1 VGGPRASLRRRAVAL
16 AAAVVGLVAC
26 GEAPSAP
33 RGVSP
38 PGPAYVAERWPR
50 PIGPEPETVGPTLVE
65 RIGRNESLSDAL
77 RRIGVKP
84 SEVDEIA
91 RALLDH
97 YDFRRA
103 QPGHLLELER
113 RPDGKLGWFR
123 YTAGPRA
130 VYHATRGADGALV
143 GASEAVFV
151 ARKVELVDGVIDVT
165 LWGAVEAAGEKPGL
179 FVSLVD
185 LFAWDL
191 DFYTETQTGDR
202 FRLIVEKEF
211 IDGRFVGYGP
221 ILGAEYHTA
230 SGRRLQAFFYRRP
243 DGTSGYYTADGT
255 SVKKA
260 FLKSPIQFTS
270 ITSGF
275 GLRRHP
281 ILEYVGT
288 HKGIDYAAPTGTSIW
303 SVADGVVTRA
313 GWGGGYGN
321 VVFVK
326 HANGTETRY
335 AHMSR
340 IATGVRAGKR
350 VGQKQTLGYVGAT
363 GLATGPHLHFEVLVS
378 GRHTN
383 PLKLAAPPAPP
394 IVSEEM
400 PAFRAAI
407 AAVEAAIADG
417 DVALAARPLG
427 APPAAGAPSAG
438 APSAEAPSAE
448 APSGEAPAGVPGPA
462 AEEGTSLRP

>member
-1 VGGPRASLRRRAVAL
+1 MLALSATRAPGRTHALPWAL
-16 AAAVVGLVAC
+16 ALVAAC
-26 GEAPSAP
+26 SEAPTPTRAEP
-33 RGVSP
+33 P
-38 PGPAYVAERWPR
+38 PGPTYVAERWPR

-130 VYHATRGADGALV
+130 VFHATRGADGALV
-143 GASEAVFV
+143 GTSEAVFV

-243 DGTSGYYTADGT
+243 DGTTGYYTADGT

-303 SVADGVVTRA
+303 SVADGVVTKA

-340 IATGVRAGKR
+340 IAAGVRAGKR

-383 PLKLAAPPAPP
+383 PLKLSAPPAPP
-394 IVSEEM
+394 IASEDM
-400 PAFRAAI
+400 PTFRAAI
-407 AAVEAAIADG
+407 ASVEAAIADG
-417 DVALAARPLG
+417 DVTLAVRPAA
-427 APPAAGAPSAG
+427 APPEAASPGVLG
-438 APSAEAPSAE
+438 
-448 APSGEAPAGVPGPA
+448 PAG
-462 AEEGTSLRP
+462 EEGTSLRP